1 MQGPVVFFKKC
12 KFILHFCQ
20 YACLYRSIMIVVPLT
35 SVPVSLQSQAR
46 LPPGQTLQSLQ
57 LEEHPFTFMWPQ
69 EREVI
74 SGEDILYFV
83 RLPAVRQ
90 RRGTYC
96 RKTVCRVCPH
106 HYILL
111 KATHT
116 TANYHARTLRHVGI
130 EPPAIDIYT
139 YFHPQKNP
147 NRNHVVFTLKWE
159 KVLSHCF
166 TSSQITSLE
175 KV

>member
-1 MQGPVVFFKKC
+1 
-12 KFILHFCQ
+12 
-20 YACLYRSIMIVVPLT
+20 
-35 SVPVSLQSQAR
+35 
-46 LPPGQTLQSLQ
+46 
-57 LEEHPFTFMWPQ
+57 MWPQ

-116 TANYHARTLRHVGI
+116 TANYHARTLRHVSHRHIYIFSSTKKPKQKPCSIHI
-130 EPPAIDIYT
+130 EVGKGTLPLF
-139 YFHPQKNP
+139 YFLLDHITGKSM
-147 NRNHVVFTLKWE
+147 K
-159 KVLSHCF
+159 
-166 TSSQITSLE
+166 TSLTFSFHCVTVGGYGLIQEIVIIFFAIE
-175 KV
+175 KRTA